1 MPGRDGLRSVAV
13 RGESSVSHRIYGCQR
28 SRLPGPVRPT
38 YERLPMSSRPGL
50 RLVVVALTFLVLGAG
65 TAAAQKGKGAAKP
78 ASACGQKLLPL
89 TVGNTWTYEP
99 IPLPPEAMPRE
110 DQIRFLP
117 PQFKKVVVT
126 VASIET
132 KDGKSVVHLT
142 EDSDGRKVDTT
153 IVCGGGV
160 FEVDPE
166 SIFFAGEPGGSFGTK
181 LTKIERKQVEGV
193 GLGAPW
199 SNLWREDII
208 ASFERTGSETVTSKG
223 HKVDVGKGKLEIER
237 RISLGGAETV
247 DVPFKAGM
255 SGRRMTV
262 EFTGRV
268 TLDGTTKPV
277 EHPANWNN
285 ALWFVDGV
293 GLAMIQNA
301 FFHKYGLV
309 SATIVK

>member
-1 MPGRDGLRSVAV
+1 
-13 RGESSVSHRIYGCQR
+13 
-28 SRLPGPVRPT
+28 
-38 YERLPMSSRPGL
+38 MSSRPGL

-65 TAAAQKGKGAAKP
+65 TAAAQKGKGAAAKP

-99 IPLPPEAMPRE
+99 IPLPPEAQPRE
-110 DQIRFLP
+110 DQVRFLP

-126 VASIET
+126 VASIEA

-208 ASFERTGSETVTSKG
+208 AEFVRTPAEGVTA
-223 HKVDVGKGKLEIER
+223 DVGKGKLEIER

-255 SGRRMTV
+255 SGGRMTV
-262 EFTGRV
+262 ELTGRV
-268 TLDGTTKPV
+268 TLEGTTKPL

-293 GLAMIQNA
+293 GLALIQNA